1 VRLTAVLYRVLPTA
15 VGAAAIGCAQ
25 LVGIENTVGPGDS
38 IAVTRL
44 SIGSKVV
51 QAPVDPA
58 EISATYLVASRDPS
72 GYDQVSAVP
81 DPSHDRLT
89 TQLRT
94 PAPVELTLKGDVTP
108 LRRLFA
114 FPGPPLSVLDFSPNP
129 ATSAADLARFG
140 NTLYG
145 VREHP
150 GRQDAPMG
158 ATFAVNLAL
167 DAAVAAGQSFQV
179 YVVGAWLQRG
189 FSGTEAPMV
198 GAMQLAPPAFSF
210 TAANS
215 VSGRPQVDQITTD
228 DAFLLLRYTGPILT
242 GVAEAM
248 PVTQSDMAG
257 AQTTPTFLLPMA
269 SVAPGMLSPTFSAT
283 VMPGVIAE
291 RYKNVR
297 PAVAAPPAV
306 QITWSL
312 VAAPGYT
319 VASNAGPVLQSGMVA
334 MTDTGVSVSYENPF
348 ATRGWNTIFTLA
360 TSVSRVYMAPM
371 GPMGMPVPVTLFA
384 GMNQFLEPPAST
396 ATPVPLDLPAGL
408 PQVITI
414 GSTVLATDNA
424 FIKKQ
429 SSQFFNVSF
438 TVDAPSSAADQG
450 PRSYNLQLFDL
461 VFNPMTMA
469 VDRVLVFAAAGK
481 DPAFAVPPELFQVGH
496 SYTLR
501 ALSTLGGSP
510 GTEQGELLHPQ
521 LPLAQ
526 AYLDSGTFTVMP

>member
-1 VRLTAVLYRVLPTA
+1 LTAVLYRVLPAA

-44 SIGSKVV
+44 SIGIKVV
-51 QAPVDPA
+51 QALVDPA
-58 EISATYLVASRDPS
+58 EVSATYLVASRDPS
-72 GYDQVSAVP
+72 GYEEVSPVP
-81 DPSHDRLT
+81 DPSHGRLT

-94 PAPVELTLKGDVTP
+94 PAPVEFTLKGDATP

-129 ATSAADLARFG
+129 ATSATDIARFG

-158 ATFAVNLAL
+158 ATFAVSTAL

-179 YVVGAWLQRG
+179 YVVGAWLQHV
-189 FSGTEAPMV
+189 FAGTEAPMV
-198 GAMQLAPPAFSF
+198 GAAQLAQAFSF

-228 DAFLLLRYTGPILT
+228 DAFLILRYTGSALT

-257 AQTTPTFLLPMA
+257 AMTTPTFLLPMA
-269 SVAPGMLSPTFSAT
+269 SVAPGMLSPTFSAS
-283 VMPGVIAE
+283 VMPGGIAE

-297 PAVAAPPAV
+297 PGVAAPPAV
-306 QITWSL
+306 QIAWSL

-319 VASNAGPVLQSGMVA
+319 VASNAGPVLQSGTVA

-348 ATRGWNTIFTLA
+348 AMRGWNTIFTLA
-360 TSVSRVYMAPM
+360 TSVSRVYMAPL

-384 GMNQFLEPPAST
+384 GMNQFLEPPPTT

-429 SSQFFNVSF
+429 LTQFFNVSF
-438 TVDAPSSAADQG
+438 TVDAPSSTADQG
-450 PRSYNLQLFDL
+450 PRSYQLQLFDL
-461 VFNPMTMA
+461 VFNPATMT

-481 DPAFAVPPELFQVGH
+481 DPAFAVPPGLFEVGH

-526 AYLDSGTFTVMP
+526 SYLDSGTFTVTP

>member
-1 VRLTAVLYRVLPTA
+1 MRLTAVLYRVLPAA

-25 LVGIENTVGPGDS
+25 LVGIENTIGPGDS

-51 QAPVDPA
+51 QVPVDPT

-72 GYDQVSAVP
+72 GYDRVSAVP
-81 DPSHDRLT
+81 DPSHARLT

-94 PAPVELTLKGDVTP
+94 PTPVEFTLKGDATP
-108 LRRLFA
+108 LPRLFA
-114 FPGPPLSVLDFSPNP
+114 FPGPPLSVLDFSPTP
-129 ATSAADLARFG
+129 ATSATDIARFG

-150 GRQDAPMG
+150 GRKDAPMG
-158 ATFAVNLAL
+158 ATFAVNAAL
-167 DAAVAAGQSFQV
+167 DAAVVAGQSFQV

-189 FSGTEAPMV
+189 FSATEAPMV
-198 GAMQLAPPAFSF
+198 GATQLAPPAFSF

-215 VSGRPQVDQITTD
+215 VSGRPQVDQITAD

-248 PVTQSDMAG
+248 PVTQSDMTG
-257 AQTTPTFLLPMA
+257 ALTTPTFQLPMA
-269 SVAPGMLSPTFSAT
+269 SVAPGMLSPIFNAS
-283 VMPGVIAE
+283 VMPSGIAE

-306 QITWSL
+306 QMTWSL
-312 VAAPGYT
+312 AAAPGYA
-319 VASNAGPVLQSGMVA
+319 VASNAGPVLQSGTVA
-334 MTDTGVSVSYENPF
+334 VTDTGVSVSYENPF
-348 ATRGWNTIFTLA
+348 AARGWNTIFTFT
-360 TSVSRVYMAPM
+360 TSVSRVYMAPL
-371 GPMGMPVPVTLFA
+371 GPMGMAIPVTLFA
-384 GMNQFLEPPAST
+384 GMNQFLEPPAPPV
-396 ATPVPLDLPAGL
+396 AAVPLDLPAGL

-424 FIKKQ
+424 FIKQ

-461 VFNPMTMA
+461 VFNPTTMV

-481 DPAFAVPPELFQVGH
+481 DPAFALPPDLFQVGH

>member
-1 VRLTAVLYRVLPTA
+1 
-15 VGAAAIGCAQ
+15 VGVAAIGCAQ
-25 LVGIENTVGPGDS
+25 LAGIENTVGPGDS

-44 SIGSKVV
+44 SIGSTPV

-58 EISATYLVASRDPS
+58 EILAKYFVASSSSS

-94 PAPVELTLKGDVTP
+94 PAPVEFTLKGDATP
-108 LRRLFA
+108 LPRLFA
-114 FPGPPLSVLDFSPNP
+114 FPGPALSVLDFSPNP
-129 ATSAADLARFG
+129 ATFATDSARFG

-145 VREHP
+145 VLEHP

-158 ATFAVNLAL
+158 ATFAVKAAL
-167 DAAVAAGQSFQV
+167 DAPVAAGQLFQV
-179 YVVGAWLQRG
+179 YVIGAWLQRG
-189 FSGTEAPMV
+189 FSTTEVPV
-198 GAMQLAPPAFSF
+198 GAAELAPPAFSF
-210 TAANS
+210 TTADS
-215 VSGRPQVDQITTD
+215 VSGRPQVDQITAD
-228 DAFLLLRYTGPILT
+228 DTFLILRYTGPVLT

-257 AQTTPTFLLPMA
+257 AQTTPTFQLPMA
-269 SVAPGMLSPTFSAT
+269 FVAPGMLSPTFSAT

-291 RYKNVR
+291 RYKTVR
-297 PAVAAPPAV
+297 PGVAAPPQV

-312 VAAPGYT
+312 VAAPGYA
-319 VASNAGPVLQSGMVA
+319 VASNAGPVLLSGTVA
-334 MTDTGVSVSYENPF
+334 MADTGVNVSYENPF

-360 TSVSRVYMAPM
+360 TSVSRAYTAPM
-371 GPMGMPVPVTLFA
+371 GPMGMSISVTLFA
-384 GMNQFLEPPAST
+384 GMLQFLAPPASSG
-396 ATPVPLDLPAGL
+396 TPVPLDLPAGL

-424 FIKKQ
+424 FIKQ
-429 SSQFFNVSF
+429 QQVQFFNVSF
-438 TVDAPSSAADQG
+438 TVDTPSSAADQG

-461 VFNPMTMA
+461 VFNPTAMS

-481 DPAFAVPPELFQVGH
+481 DPAFALPPELFQVGH
-496 SYTLR
+496 TYTLR

-510 GTEQGELLHPQ
+510 GTEQGDLLHPQ